1 MTTSMLKIITF
12 VIVCIVSLSI
22 LIFVLINKK
31 NSKYR
36 KMISFLDHEKNL
48 LESASI
54 SSELA
59 KIETIIK
66 NERLEEKY
74 KNWQDTFAM
83 IKEVDISVMEDY
95 LLSLDAILD
104 KKEYDKFDEEY
115 SKAELHL
122 YKIKTKMDKLFDEIQ
137 EVNQS
142 EEKYRDI
149 ITKLKAKYRELNAR
163 FENNK
168 ESYEGLESIIEL
180 QFENIEK
187 RFQDFEEFMEQN
199 EYSEVIH
206 IVKAIDT
213 MVDHMEVVIE
223 EAPDLILLATKVIP
237 KRIEQ
242 INESYAS
249 MKEENYPLDY
259 LNVDYNVEESL
270 KNVNKIFDRIKV
282 LNLEDCMF
290 ELRTMLEYLD
300 SLFKEFDKEKNARK
314 EYEDAKDNFE
324 EKLNKISKMV
334 KDVHGEIDN
343 IKNAYDL
350 NERDVQNIDNV
361 NMRLTALKKEYKKSL
376 KSLTG
381 ERTPYSKISIELEEY
396 TNLLKGIEE
405 DLDVSLNSL
414 GNMHDDEVRAHQQL
428 DEIQELLQKSKLFIR
443 KYHLPLISN
452 KYYVQL
458 SEANDAIKEIIKEL
472 ENKPI
477 DIKTLNIR
485 VDTARDLVLK
495 LYKTTNEM
503 IKNAKIT
510 EALIIYGNKYR
521 STSSEIDEGLNHAE
535 QLFNKGSYNKAL
547 ETVVAT
553 IEVVDKEIKNKV
565 AKMYVE

>member
-12 VIVCIVSLSI
+12 VIVCVVSLSI

-36 KMISFLDHEKNL
+36 KMVSFLDREKNL
-48 LESASI
+48 LESTSI

-74 KNWQDTFAM
+74 KSWQDTFAM

-149 ITKLKAKYRELNAR
+149 ITKLKAKYRELNSH

-187 RFQDFEEFMEQN
+187 RFQDFEDFMEQN

-242 INESYAS
+242 INESYTS

-314 EYEDAKDNFE
+314 EYEDAKDKFE
-324 EKLNKISKMV
+324 KKLNKISKMV

-376 KSLTG
+376 KSLTS
-381 ERTPYSKISIELEEY
+381 ERIPYSKISVELEEY
-396 TNLLKGIEE
+396 TNLLKGIDE

-428 DEIQELLQKSKLFIR
+428 DEIQDLLQKSKLFIR

-503 IKNAKIT
+503 IRNAKIT

-521 STSSEIDEGLNHAE
+521 STSSEIDEGLKRAE

-547 ETVVAT
+547 ETVVTA
-553 IEVVDKEIKNKV
+553 IEIVDKEIKNKV

>member
-36 KMISFLDHEKNL
+36 KMVSFLDREKNL

-137 EVNQS
+137 EINQS

-149 ITKLKAKYRELNAR
+149 ITKLKAKYRELNAH

-187 RFQDFEEFMEQN
+187 RFQDFEDFMEQN

-213 MVDHMEVVIE
+213 MIDHMEVVVE

-242 INESYAS
+242 ITENYTI

-259 LNVDYNVEESL
+259 LNVDYNIEESL

-314 EYEDAKDNFE
+314 EYEDAKDKFE

-376 KSLTG
+376 KSLTN
-381 ERTPYSKISIELEEY
+381 ERIPYSKISIELEEY
-396 TNLLKGIEE
+396 TGILKSIEE

-428 DEIQELLQKSKLFIR
+428 DEIQDLLQKSKLFIR

-452 KYYVQL
+452 KYYIQL

-503 IKNAKIT
+503 IRNAKIT
-510 EALIIYGNKYR
+510 EALIVYGNRYR
-521 STSSEIDEGLNHAE
+521 GTSSEIDEGLHHAE

-547 ETVVAT
+547 EIVVNT